1 MLQNFFKQ
9 VSDKKIEDLFF
20 YLGRDVLHP
29 LDNLFTFFLNVFD
42 SILDNLEL
50 SSSSRQRYA
59 SVPPHLLSY

>member
-1 MLQNFFKQ
+1 M
-9 VSDKKIEDLFF
+9 IFF

-59 SVPPHLLSY
+59 SVPPYLISYY